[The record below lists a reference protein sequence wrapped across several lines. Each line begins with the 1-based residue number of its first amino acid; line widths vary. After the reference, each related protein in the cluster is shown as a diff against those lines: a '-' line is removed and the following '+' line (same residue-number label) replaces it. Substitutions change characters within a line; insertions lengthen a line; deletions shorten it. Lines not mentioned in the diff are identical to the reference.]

1 MLVIHDWF
9 DVAQALAFFFI
20 AFISLIISFLIY
32 RKDPSY
38 TLNWTFSLGVAI
50 LGLTYVFSFLGNLYY
65 MFYDHG
71 DIFYIRTAFFL
82 APIAFM
88 FFYYT
93 SLGIY
98 RGVNSMYSKPSL
110 VIFLPLFVVDF
121 IIIYVFN
128 GVVFKEG
135 SQTNSISTLPFKIVD
150 LGSILVLYILVYYF
164 FIKSYR
170 SVDDREVKTN
180 LRFFLIGW
188 AFGGLGFLSILGS
201 DYFRILDLI
210 GPLTIC
216 LGILILSR
224 SFLTKHKKENLST
237 I

>member
-1 MLVIHDWF
+1 MFVIHDWF
-9 DVAQALAFFFI
+9 DVAQASAFFFI
-20 AFISLIISFLIY
+20 AFICIIIAFLIY

-38 TLNWTFSLGVAI
+38 SLNWTFSLAI
-50 LGLTYVFSFLGNLYY
+50 VVLGLTYVFSFLGNLYY
-65 MFYDHG
+65 MFFDHG
-71 DIFYIRTAFFL
+71 EIFFIRTAFFL
-82 APIAFM
+82 APVAFM

-98 RGVNSMYSKPSL
+98 RGVDSMYSKITL
-110 VIFLPLFVVDF
+110 VIFLLLFVVDF
-121 IIIYVFN
+121 FIIYVFD

-150 LGSILVLYILVYYF
+150 LGSIIVLYILVYYYF
-164 FIKSYR
+164 VKSYL
-170 SVDDREVKTN
+170 SVEDPDVKTN

-188 AFGGLGFLSILGS
+188 AFGGLGLLSIVGS
-201 DYFRILDLI
+201 DYLRILDLT

-216 LGILILSR
+216 LGILIISR
-224 SFLTKHKKENLST
+224 SFLSKHKKEHVST